1 MTTFDERE
9 KAYEKK
15 FSMDQEFMF
24 KAQARCTR
32 LLGEW
37 AAARLGLSPA
47 ARGDY
52 VKAVIKSGLAGTG
65 AGALGKVKQDL
76 QDCGAG
82 VTDNELRTTM
92 AEFLRTAVR
101 QLEDAGVSENR

>member
-9 KAYEKK
+9 RAYEKK

-24 KAQARCTR
+24 KAQARCNK

-52 VKAVIKSGLAGTG
+52 VKAVIKAGLAGTG
-65 AGALGKVKQDL
+65 ASALSKVKQDL
-76 QDCGAG
+76 QDCGAS

-92 AEFLRTAVR
+92 TEFLRTAVR
-101 QLEDAGVSENR
+101 QIEDAGAGGNR